1 MTSSISISKRGNR
14 IRMTGNFA
22 NEFWKSLGGATTT
35 TLYIFHRDKG
45 FYPLELADDAEAI
58 KNAQCNPGTVKV
70 TDGITNR
77 VVWKLKGFKSVAIWP
92 TGVGIHITESS
103 DTHDTRDQAE
113 AVCKM
118 LRDQGFGGDGK
129 IFPIETHVEE
139 V

>member
-22 NEFWKSLGGATTT
+22 DSFFKA
-35 TLYIFHRDKG
+35 
-45 FYPLELADDAEAI
+45 AI
-58 KNAQCNPGTVKV
+58 AAQNLPAK
-70 TDGITNR
+70 
-77 VVWKLKGFKSVAIWP
+77 KFKSVAIWP

-103 DTHDTRDQAE
+103 DTHDTREQAE

-118 LRDQGFGGDGK
+118 LRRDGFGGDGK
-129 IFPIETHVEE
+129 IFPIETRVEE